1 MIIKSCTLDEC
12 INAEGTI
19 VVIDVCRAFST
30 AAYAFA
36 SGVEKIILVG
46 TVEEALDNQKQI
58 PGSLTMGEVG
68 GLKVEQFDLWNS
80 PVEVSKLDLTGR
92 TLIQRTS
99 AGTQGMVRS
108 LHADRL
114 LAGSFVVAEATVC
127 YLQRVNPEKITFVKT
142 STGDFPV
149 GVEDAACADYM
160 TTLLQ
165 GETPDPK
172 PFIERAQDWKLSKQG
187 NDANL
192 VKLLLADLDL
202 CLKINRFD
210 FYMEAKHEDGLLVL
224 RKV

>member
-12 INAEGTI
+12 KNAEGTI
-19 VVIDVCRAFST
+19 IVIDVCRAFST

-46 TVEEALDNQKQI
+46 TVEEALEIQKQI

-68 GLKVEQFDLWNS
+68 GLKVAQFDLWNS
-80 PVEVSKLDLTGR
+80 PVEVSTLDLSGR

-114 LAGSFVVAEATVC
+114 LAGSFVVARASIWF
-127 YLQRVNPEKITFVKT
+127 LQTLNPDKVTFVIT
-142 STGDFPV
+142 STGDFPT

-160 TTLLQ
+160 SELLQ
-165 GETPDPK
+165 GKTPDPK
-172 PFIERAQDWKLSKQG
+172 PFLQRAADWKLGLNSK
-187 NDANL
+187 DASL
-192 VKLLLADLDL
+192 QKLLLADLDL
-202 CLKINRFD
+202 CLMVNRFD
-210 FYMEAKHEDGLLVL
+210 FSMRAKQENSLLVL
-224 RKV
+224 RRV

>member
-80 PVEVSKLDLTGR
+80 PVEVSKLDLSGR